1 MKNIFKYL
9 KLFSTIPLEVDKLIV
24 SAYMH
29 VNKIYVDNNIL
40 LKAYYISEEDLDNR
54 KKVLAFVDI
63 IKKEIDVFNIE
74 KLIELFE
81 FVISPSDRVVTG
93 AIYTPDNIRTYIVSQ
108 ILERK
113 KG

>member
-63 IKKEIDVFNIE
+63 IKKEIDV
-74 KLIELFE
+74 LILK
-81 FVISPSDRVVTG
+81 S
-93 AIYTPDNIRTYIVSQ
+93 
-108 ILERK
+108 
-113 KG
+113 